1 MRGVKP
7 RSNDL
12 MRALGRRRACYRS
25 GGDRIRSNDF
35 SRTRSRRIAIA
46 MMAAA
51 LDSSARKTSALSG
64 RSSWRLRRAL
74 WLDARRVTG
83 RLQRRRVRLS
93 GKNQSDRN
101 NWLGRRRVQRAIV
114 KNATE
119 SMAMAFVREK
129 RRLAVPRILR
139 RADRSES
146 DAFSQ
151 RNGACARARGL
162 HEHKASD
169 ERRKNARTLTC
180 PLEDWIHRRLSGSK
194 RPT

>member
-1 MRGVKP
+1 MRGMKAP
-7 RSNDL
+7 SNGL
-12 MRALGRRRACYRS
+12 MRALVSRRVCYRS
-25 GGDRIRSNDF
+25 RGKRIRLKDV

-51 LDSSARKTSALSG
+51 LDFRARKTSALSG

-83 RLQRRRVRLS
+83 RLQRKRTRLS
-93 GKNQSDRN
+93 WKNQSDRN

-119 SMAMAFVREK
+119 PMAMAFIWD
-129 RRLAVPRILR
+129 RRFAVHRILR
-139 RADRSES
+139 RADCSES

-162 HEHKASD
+162 HEHKESD
-169 ERRKNARTLTC
+169 ERRKNARALTC

-194 RPT
+194 RRT